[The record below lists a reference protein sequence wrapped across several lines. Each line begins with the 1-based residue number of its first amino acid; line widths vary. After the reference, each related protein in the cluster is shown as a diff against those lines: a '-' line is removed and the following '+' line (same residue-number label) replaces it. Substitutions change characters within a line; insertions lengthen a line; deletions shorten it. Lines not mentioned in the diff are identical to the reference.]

1 MSNTIIQLKH
11 STTTGNTP
19 SSLANGEIAIN
30 SFDGKL
36 FYSDPSGVV
45 KPFVADA
52 GPSGLNTEI
61 QFNDAGT
68 MAGSANLIFNK
79 TSGLLSVESA
89 KSNSYYDIK
98 NVVRQISANVTT
110 TSVTQTPLI
119 TFLTTS
125 YGSGK
130 FLIQATSGSL
140 RQITELLV
148 VHDGSTAYATEYA
161 IIRTGNLLFNL
172 EVDIESSNVRILT
185 TSASAN
191 STTYKVM
198 ATLLSA

>member
-1 MSNTIIQLKH
+1 M
-11 STTTGNTP
+11 
-19 SSLANGEIAIN
+19 
-30 SFDGKL
+30 
-36 FYSDPSGVV
+36 
-45 KPFVADA
+45 ADA

-68 MAGSANLIFNK
+68 MAGSANLTFNK

-119 TFLTTS
+119 TFSTTS

-130 FLIQATSGSL
+130 FLIQATSGSS

-185 TSASAN
+185 TSTSAN

-198 ATLLSA
+198 STLLSA

>member
-1 MSNTIIQLKH
+1 MSNTLIRLKY

-30 SFDGKL
+30 GFDGKL
-36 FYSDPSGVV
+36 FYADPSGNV

-68 MAGSANLIFNK
+68 MAGSANLTFNK

-110 TSVTQTPLI
+110 TSVTQTALI
-119 TFLTTS
+119 TFLTTD

-130 FLIQATSGSL
+130 FIIQATRGSS
-140 RQITELLV
+140 RQVTELLV
-148 VHDGSTAYATEYA
+148 VHDGSSVYATEYA
-161 IIRTGNLLFNL
+161 IVRTGNNLFDI
-172 EVDIESSNVRILT
+172 EVDNLT
-185 TSASAN
+185 GIIVVTATSTSAN

-198 ATLLSA
+198 STLLSA

>member
-1 MSNTIIQLKH
+1 VSNTTIQLKY
-11 STTTGNTP
+11 STATGNTP

-36 FYSDPSGVV
+36 FYSDPLGVV
-45 KPFVADA
+45 KALVADA

-68 MAGSANLIFNK
+68 MAGSANLTFNK
-79 TSGLLSVESA
+79 TSGLLNVESA

-110 TSVTQTPLI
+110 TSDTQTDLI
-119 TFLTTS
+119 TFPTTS

-130 FLIQATSGSL
+130 FLIQATSGSS
-140 RQITELLV
+140 RQVTELLV
-148 VHDGSTAYATEYA
+148 VHDSSTAYATEYA
-161 IIRTGNLLFNL
+161 IVRTDNNLFDID
-172 EVDIESSNVRILT
+172 VDIQSSNVRILT
-185 TSASAN
+185 TSTSAN

-198 ATLLSA
+198 STLLSA

>member
-1 MSNTIIQLKH
+1 VSNTTIQLKY
-11 STTTGNTP
+11 STATGNTP

-36 FYSDPSGVV
+36 FYSDPLGVV
-45 KPFVADA
+45 KAFVADA

-68 MAGSANLIFNK
+68 MAGSANLTFNK

-130 FLIQATSGSL
+130 FLIQATRGSS
-140 RQITELLV
+140 RQVTELLV
-148 VHDGSTAYATEYA
+148 VHDSSTAYATEYA

-185 TSASAN
+185 TSTSAN

-198 ATLLSA
+198 STLLSA

>member
-1 MSNTIIQLKH
+1 MSNTIIQLKF

-36 FYSDPSGVV
+36 FYSDPLGVV

-68 MAGSANLIFNK
+68 MAGSANLTFNK

-110 TSVTQTPLI
+110 TSITQTSLI
-119 TFLTTS
+119 TFPTTS

-130 FLIQATSGSL
+130 FLIQATRGSL
-140 RQITELLV
+140 RQVTELLV
-148 VHDGSTAYATEYA
+148 VHDGTNVYATEYA
-161 IIRTGNLLFNL
+161 IVRTGDNLFNIDV
-172 EVDIESSNVRILT
+172 ENT
-185 TSASAN
+185 TGIIAVTATSTSAN

-198 ATLLSA
+198 STLLSA

>member
-1 MSNTIIQLKH
+1 VSNTIIQLKF

-36 FYSDPSGVV
+36 FYSDPLGVV

-68 MAGSANLIFNK
+68 MAGSANLTFNK

-110 TSVTQTPLI
+110 TSLTQTALI
-119 TFLTTS
+119 TFPITS

-130 FLIQATSGSL
+130 FLIQATRGSS
-140 RQITELLV
+140 RQVTELLV
-148 VHDGSTAYATEYA
+148 VHDGTNVYATEYA
-161 IIRTGNLLFNL
+161 IVRTGNNLFNIDV
-172 EVDIESSNVRILT
+172 ENT
-185 TSASAN
+185 TGIIAVTATSTSAN

-198 ATLLSA
+198 STLLSA

>member
-1 MSNTIIQLKH
+1 VSNTTIQLKY

-19 SSLANGEIAIN
+19 NFLANGELAIN
-30 SFDGKL
+30 GFDGKL
-36 FYSDPSGVV
+36 FYADPSGNV

-68 MAGSANLIFNK
+68 MAGSANLTFNK

-110 TSVTQTPLI
+110 TSVTQTA
-119 TFLTTS
+119 LTTFPTTN

-130 FLIQATSGSL
+130 FLIQATSGSS
-140 RQITELLV
+140 RQVTELLA
-148 VHDGSTAYATEYA
+148 VHDSSNVYATEYA
-161 IIRTGNLLFNL
+161 IIRTAGNLFNL
-172 EVDIESSNVRILT
+172 DVDIQSSNVRILT
-185 TSASAN
+185 TSTSAN
-191 STTYKVM
+191 LTTYKVM
-198 ATLLSA
+198 STLLSA

>member
-1 MSNTIIQLKH
+1 VSNTLIRLKY

-30 SFDGKL
+30 GFDGKI
-36 FYSDPSGVV
+36 FYADPSGIV

-68 MAGSANLIFNK
+68 MAGSANLTFNK

-110 TSVTQTPLI
+110 TSVVQTVLVS
-119 TFLTTS
+119 FLANN

-130 FLIQATSGSL
+130 FLIQATRGSS
-140 RQITELLV
+140 RQVTELLV
-148 VHDGSTAYATEYA
+148 VHDGTNVYATEYA
-161 IIRTGNLLFNL
+161 IVRTGNNLFDI
-172 EVDIESSNVRILT
+172 EVDNLMGIIAVT
-185 TSASAN
+185 ATSTSAN

-198 ATLLSA
+198 STLLSA

>member
-1 MSNTIIQLKH
+1 MSNTIIQLKF

-36 FYSDPSGVV
+36 FYSDPLGVV

-68 MAGSANLIFNK
+68 MAGSANLTFNK

-110 TSVTQTPLI
+110 TSLTQTALI
-119 TFLTTS
+119 TFPITS

-130 FLIQATSGSL
+130 FLIQATRGSS
-140 RQITELLV
+140 RQVTELLV
-148 VHDGSTAYATEYA
+148 VHDGTNVYATEYA
-161 IIRTGNLLFNL
+161 IVRTGNNLFNIDV
-172 EVDIESSNVRILT
+172 ENT
-185 TSASAN
+185 TGIIAVTATSTSAN

-198 ATLLSA
+198 STLLSA

>member
-1 MSNTIIQLKH
+1 VSNTIIQLKF

-36 FYSDPSGVV
+36 FYSDPLGVV

-68 MAGSANLIFNK
+68 MAGSANLTFNK

-110 TSVTQTPLI
+110 TSITQTSLI
-119 TFLTTS
+119 TFPTTS

-130 FLIQATSGSL
+130 FLIQATRGSL
-140 RQITELLV
+140 RQVTELLV
-148 VHDGSTAYATEYA
+148 VHDGTNVYATEYA
-161 IIRTGNLLFNL
+161 IVRTGDNLFNIDV
-172 EVDIESSNVRILT
+172 ENT
-185 TSASAN
+185 TGIIAVTATSTSAN

-198 ATLLSA
+198 STLLSA

>member
-1 MSNTIIQLKH
+1 VSNTTIQLKY
-11 STTTGNTP
+11 STATGNTP

-36 FYSDPSGVV
+36 FYSDPLGVV
-45 KPFVADA
+45 KALVADA

-68 MAGSANLIFNK
+68 MAGSANLTFNK
-79 TSGLLSVESA
+79 TSGLLNVESA

-110 TSVTQTPLI
+110 TSDTQTDLI
-119 TFLTTS
+119 TFPTTS

-130 FLIQATSGSL
+130 FLIQATSGSS
-140 RQITELLV
+140 RQVTELLV
-148 VHDGSTAYATEYA
+148 VHDSSTAYATEYA
-161 IIRTGNLLFNL
+161 IVRTNNNLFDID
-172 EVDIESSNVRILT
+172 VDIQSSNVRILT
-185 TSASAN
+185 TSTSAN

-198 ATLLSA
+198 STLLSA

>member
-1 MSNTIIQLKH
+1 VSNTTIQLKY
-11 STTTGNTP
+11 STATGNTP

-36 FYSDPSGVV
+36 FYSDPLGVV
-45 KPFVADA
+45 KAFVADA

-68 MAGSANLIFNK
+68 MAGSANLTFNK

-110 TSVTQTPLI
+110 TNTNQTYIL
-119 TFLTTS
+119 TFPTS
-125 YGSGK
+125 GYGSGK
-130 FLIQATSGSL
+130 FLIQATRGSS
-140 RQITELLV
+140 RQVTELLV
-148 VHDGSTAYATEYA
+148 VHDGVTAYATEYA
-161 IIRTGNLLFNL
+161 IVRTSDNLFNID
-172 EVDIESSNVRILT
+172 VDILMGQVAILT
-185 TSASAN
+185 TSTSAN

-198 ATLLSA
+198 STLLSA

>member
-1 MSNTIIQLKH
+1 VSNTIIQLKY
-11 STTTGNTP
+11 STATGNTP

-36 FYSDPSGVV
+36 FYSDPLGVV

-68 MAGSANLIFNK
+68 MAGSANLTFNK

-110 TSVTQTPLI
+110 TSVTQTVLI
-119 TFLTTS
+119 SFLS
-125 YGSGK
+125 NNYGSGK
-130 FLIQATSGSL
+130 FLIQATRGSS
-140 RQITELLV
+140 RQVTELLV
-148 VHDGSTAYATEYA
+148 VHDGTNVYATEYA
-161 IIRTGNLLFNL
+161 IVRTGNNLF
-172 EVDIESSNVRILT
+172 DIEVENITGIIAVT
-185 TSASAN
+185 ATSTSAN

-198 ATLLSA
+198 STLLSA

>member
-1 MSNTIIQLKH
+1 MSNTTIQLKY
-11 STTTGNTP
+11 STATGNTP

-36 FYSDPSGVV
+36 FYSDPLGVV
-45 KPFVADA
+45 KAFVADA

-68 MAGSANLIFNK
+68 MAGSANLTFNK

-148 VHDGSTAYATEYA
+148 VHDDSTAYATEYA